1 MSNGKK
7 TAKKSTAQKTL
18 EIFKKTKAFL
28 EGHFLLSSGL
38 HSSKYV
44 QCAIVLQYPT
54 FAAYLAKNLAS
65 KFNSKKI
72 DVVVSPAIGGIVI
85 GQEVGRAMG
94 KRSIFAERQEGQLTL
109 RRGFELKKG
118 ERVLVVEDVLTT
130 GGSIKEMTKV
140 INKTGAKI
148 VGVGCM
154 VNRMAKKPNFK
165 VPFEYLM
172 KLEIKT
178 YGANECPMCKD
189 GKIQL
194 VKPGSKT
201 KKK

>member
-1 MSNGKK
+1 MAKTKK
-7 TAKKSTAQKTL
+7 PAKKSTAQKTL

-54 FAAYLAKNLAS
+54 YAAYLAKNLAS

-85 GQEVGRAMG
+85 GQEVGRALG

-109 RRGFELKKG
+109 RRGFDLKKG
-118 ERVLVVEDVLTT
+118 EQVLVVEDVLTT
-130 GGSIKEMTKV
+130 GGSVKEIIKIVNKV
-140 INKTGAKI
+140 GAKLA
-148 VGVGCM
+148 GVGCM
-154 VNRMAKKPNFK
+154 IDRTSKKLNFK
-165 VPFEYLM
+165 VPMNSLM

-178 YGANECPMCKD
+178 YSSDECPMCKD
-189 GKIQL
+189 GKIPL

-201 KKK
+201 KK